1 MHSGAPRLQPGPRLR
16 AGAVP
21 YLNAKPLTSGL
32 AASTV
37 LDLREEAPSLLA
49 AELAEGRLDLAL
61 LPAFAVLARPGLKAA
76 DGIAI
81 GSDGPVRSVLLYS
94 RRPLASLR
102 TLAPDPASMSSNALV
117 RILLAEIHGV
127 RPAPAAPQEAEAV
140 LVIGDAAM
148 KPRPGNWEAVLDLGE
163 AWRSLT
169 GLPFVYAL
177 WAGPALD
184 AATGEILRTAAHKG
198 LEDRPGIAR
207 REAAALGLDEAETL
221 TYLTRHIRYELGGRQ
236 HAGLRTYAGLLRSH
250 GLLESA
256 LEPAWV

>member
-49 AELAEGRLDLAL
+49 AELAEGR
-61 LPAFAVLARPGLKAA
+61 
-76 DGIAI
+76 
-81 GSDGPVRSVLLYS
+81 
-94 RRPLASLR
+94 
-102 TLAPDPASMSSNALV
+102 
-117 RILLAEIHGV
+117 
-127 RPAPAAPQEAEAV
+127 
-140 LVIGDAAM
+140 
-148 KPRPGNWEAVLDLGE
+148 LDLGE